1 MSNLNSKFAT
11 LVRREFWEH
20 RALWMAPLIV
30 GGIMVIMPL
39 LGGNMRFGAG
49 DMSASGDAGSVRIV
63 SHMFGQATMIGVT
76 MTLGGIACLAIFTYL
91 LDSLYAERK
100 DRSILFWKSLPVSD
114 AQTVLA
120 KLAVALLV
128 TPLLAL
134 LVAAVVQPLITGAL
148 FVRYEHA
155 RGVIDGGALLGG
167 LRTLPKVAV
176 VWLYGVLWYS
186 PFVAWLMLASV
197 LAKRVPLMYA
207 LMPPATLM
215 LLELMFLDSN
225 HLARFIGE
233 RLAPW
238 TRSDWAWDATD
249 PQRGLLPGLG
259 SPDWGVLFTNGSL
272 WLGVAVAAAMVYLVI
287 RLRRYRDDT

>member
-1 MSNLNSKFAT
+1 MSIWNSKYAT

-20 RALWMAPLIV
+20 RALWLAPVIV
-30 GGIMVIMPL
+30 GGLMVIMPL
-39 LGGNMRFGAG
+39 LGSNMRFGAEG
-49 DMSASGDAGSVRIV
+49 MRASGDAGSMRIA

-91 LDSLYAERK
+91 LDGLYAERK

-120 KLAVALLV
+120 K
-128 TPLLAL
+128 
-134 LVAAVVQPLITGAL
+134 
-148 FVRYEHA
+148 
-155 RGVIDGGALLGG
+155 
-167 LRTLPKVAV
+167 
-176 VWLYGVLWYS
+176 
-186 PFVAWLMLASV
+186 
-197 LAKRVPLMYA
+197 RVPLMYA
-207 LMPPATLM
+207 LMPPATLI
-215 LLELMFLDSN
+215 LLEVMFLDSS
-225 HLARFIGE
+225 HLARFIGQ

-238 TRSDWAWDATD
+238 TRSDWAWDASD

-259 SPDWGVLFTNGSL
+259 SPDWGALFTNSSL

>member
-1 MSNLNSKFAT
+1 MT
-11 LVRREFWEH
+11 
-20 RALWMAPLIV
+20 
-30 GGIMVIMPL
+30 
-39 LGGNMRFGAG
+39 
-49 DMSASGDAGSVRIV
+49 ASGDPGAMRIA
-63 SHMFGQATMIGVT
+63 SHMFGQATMIGVA
-76 MTLGGIACLAIFTYL
+76 MTLGGVTCLAIFAYL
-91 LDSLYAERK
+91 LESLYAERK

-134 LVAAVVQPLITGAL
+134 LLSALIQPLITGAL

-155 RGVIDGGALLGG
+155 REVIGGGTLLGG
-167 LRTLPKVAV
+167 LRTLPKIAM

-207 LMPPATLM
+207 LMPPVTLM
-215 LLELMFLDSN
+215 LLEWMFLDTN
-225 HLARFIGE
+225 HLARFLGE

-238 TRSDWAWDATD
+238 TRSDWAWNGSD

-259 SPDWGVLFTNGSL
+259 SPDWPVLFTNGSL
-272 WLGVAVAAAMVYLVI
+272 WLGVAAAAAMVYLVI